1 MVASPAVP
9 PPGIT
14 MKLYSFFRSSAA
26 YRARIALSLKGI
38 PYETVPIH
46 LPRGDQRTP
55 EYRAINP
62 HARVPALELDD
73 GTVITQSL
81 AIIDYLE
88 TTHPEPPV
96 YPRDPVMRAQAL
108 AVALT
113 ITADIHGVAGLIAVA
128 YLRDRLGQDEKATAG
143 WLAHWYAE
151 GFRTVEKLIAGGSFC
166 FGDRPSVAD
175 ICLVPQVFNARRFNL
190 DLSAFP
196 KIVATD
202 AHLTKLPAFAKAHPS
217 VQPDAE

>member
-1 MVASPAVP
+1 
-9 PPGIT
+9 

-38 PYETVPIH
+38 PYETAAIH
-46 LPRGDQRTP
+46 LTRGDQRSSG
-55 EYRAINP
+55 YREVNP
-62 HARVPALELDD
+62 QGRVPALELDD

-88 TTHPEPPV
+88 VTHPEPPL
-96 YPRDPVMRAQAL
+96 YPRDPVMRARAL

-113 ITADIHGVAGLIAVA
+113 VTADIHGVASMLAVA
-128 YLRDRLGQDEKATAG
+128 YLRDRLGQDEKATSG

-151 GFRTVEKLIAGGSFC
+151 GFRAVEKLIKGNAYC
-166 FGDRPSVAD
+166 FGNAPTVAD
-175 ICLVPQVFNARRFNL
+175 VCLVPQVFNARRFNL

-196 KIVATD
+196 KIVAVD
-202 AHLTKLPAFAKAHPS
+202 AHLTALPAFAKAHPS